1 MSIPISSRYSAAPT
15 PGEYRAS
22 PGPAAKKQKTIHV
35 TSPDFFDNALNLDSL
50 AETFGVTKEDFR
62 EALLANVR
70 SSSPLSFSAVT
81 VEDLE
86 LYRTIGHI
94 AIEPEDL
101 KKLKAEGDAVL
112 AQYDSFRKRIQAVVW
127 ARNEAGCR
135 ILIDTVVVPAV
146 YRAEEL
152 QSEDPIVIVADGQE
166 IRTAKNDHIVLVA
179 EYASTLDLNG
189 PVDYAIVVVND
200 HQYKQI
206 ISRRSPLP
214 PRDHSCL
221 LTLLEAKTPVTLAS
235 ARGQIEA
242 QCLAMLKAT
251 CRALFFAG
259 VLTDGIRWVFF
270 LAAGNEK
277 GLSVYESE
285 MFDHEFDEGLIVAIL
300 VALIRTPGTVPDF
313 FKLAI

>member
-1 MSIPISSRYSAAPT
+1 
-15 PGEYRAS
+15 
-22 PGPAAKKQKTIHV
+22 TIHV

-101 KKLKAEGDAVL
+101 KKLKAEGDAIL

-179 EYASTLDLNG
+179 EYAVSQKIGAGESTLDLNG

-242 QCLAMLKAT
+242 QCLALLKAT
-251 CRALFFAG
+251 KRSFFAG
-259 VLTDGIRWVFF
+259 ALTDGIRWVFF
-270 LAAGNEK
+270 WAAGNEK

-313 FKLAI
+313 FKLTI

>member
-1 MSIPISSRYSAAPT
+1 MSIPISSRCSAAPT

-22 PGPAAKKQKTIHV
+22 PGPPAKKQKTIHV

-101 KKLKAEGDAVL
+101 KKLKAEGDAIL

-179 EYASTLDLNG
+179 EYAVSQKIGAGESTLDLNG

-221 LTLLEAKTPVTLAS
+221 LTLLEAKPRS
-235 ARGQIEA
+235 PWQA
-242 QCLAMLKAT
+242 QCLALLKAT
-251 CRALFFAG
+251 GRSFFAG
-259 VLTDGIRWVFF
+259 ALTDGIRWVFF
-270 LAAGNEK
+270 FGGRKRK
-277 GLSVYESE
+277 GC
-285 MFDHEFDEGLIVAIL
+285 FDHEFDEGLIVAIL